1 MNRRK
6 KIIIA
11 IIIVIL
17 IGLITI
23 IAGVLFINTGGN
35 LASGNGNILVCAID
49 ESEPRPGMGA
59 CDMAFIVRLENG
71 HLKSYDPFYPGGM
84 VHPTQP
90 APGNLK
96 GNMRFHDCLWN
107 GVEEGMQ
114 YAKEIVEYRN
124 GTKIDAVVL
133 IYDEGLDN
141 IIDSVRPL
149 EVDGEVTNLSATDII
164 RENDNY
170 NGYKGNGGVTGTMNR
185 ADAVMVLVKAL
196 SNAAKDPDKKQTM
209 VKAAMDEYN
218 KGNIVMTPKGS
229 FARLLATKGFES
241 IV

>member
-1 MNRRK
+1 MNRK
-6 KIIIA
+6 QKLIIA
-11 IIIVIL
+11 ILSVIFIWLLLIIGTFFVGGPDL
-17 IGLITI
+17 AAENKT
-23 IAGVLFINTGGN
+23 VLVLAADKYEQPNGG
-35 LASGNGNILVCAID
+35 
-49 ESEPRPGMGA
+49 

-71 HLKSYDPFYPGGM
+71 KIKSYDPFYPGGM
-84 VHPTQP
+84 VHPSQP

-114 YAKEIVEYRN
+114 YAKEIVEARN
-124 GTKIDAVVL
+124 GTHIDAVVV

-149 EVDGEVTNLSATDII
+149 EVDGVETNLSATDII

-170 NGYKGNGGVTGTMNR
+170 NGYAGRGAISTGTMNR
-185 ADAVMVLVKAL
+185 GDAVMVLVKAL
-196 SNAAKDPDKKQTM
+196 SKAAQDPDKKNKM
-209 VKAAMDEYN
+209 VQAALDEYN
-218 KGNIVMTPKGS
+218 KGNIVMSPKGS

>member
-1 MNRRK
+1 
-6 KIIIA
+6 
-11 IIIVIL
+11 
-17 IGLITI
+17 
-23 IAGVLFINTGGN
+23 
-35 LASGNGNILVCAID
+35 
-49 ESEPRPGMGA
+49 
-59 CDMAFIVRLENG
+59 
-71 HLKSYDPFYPGGM
+71 M

>member
-1 MNRRK
+1 MKRK
-6 KIIIA
+6 QKLIIA
-11 IIIVIL
+11 ILSVIL
-17 IGLITI
+17 IWLLIVIGTFF
-23 IAGVLFINTGGN
+23 VGGPD
-35 LASGNGNILVCAID
+35 LAAENKTILVLAAD
-49 ESEPRPGMGA
+49 KYEQPNGG

-71 HLKSYDPFYPGGM
+71 HLKSYEPFYPGGM

-149 EVDGEVTNLSATDII
+149 EVDGEVTTLSATDII

-170 NGYKGNGGVTGTMNR
+170 NGYKGNSGVTGTMNR

-218 KGNIVMTPKGS
+218 KGNIVMIPKGS

>member
-1 MNRRK
+1 MEH
-6 KIIIA
+6 
-11 IIIVIL
+11 
-17 IGLITI
+17 T
-23 IAGVLFINTGGN
+23 
-35 LASGNGNILVCAID
+35 
-49 ESEPRPGMGA
+49 
-59 CDMAFIVRLENG
+59 
-71 HLKSYDPFYPGGM
+71 Y
-84 VHPTQP
+84 
-90 APGNLK
+90 
-96 GNMRFHDCLWN
+96 
-107 GVEEGMQ
+107 
-114 YAKEIVEYRN
+114 
-124 GTKIDAVVL
+124 VVV

-196 SNAAKDPDKKQTM
+196 SNAAKDPDKKETM